1 MKASKTCV
9 IRLMVGLPLVPAC
22 VYSLSLPA
30 FIACPGSKVSQDWEY
45 LLEPARVYSLSR
57 FTTVSVSDYPTIMSA
72 SVVCLSVRALSEV
85 ECGLSPSNMT
95 PVRYYITFMD
105 HPFNESICFSQGGRL
120 LKLIVALGKKKEFGR
135 FCNEVEFHITTISL
149 PYLSCLD

>member
-57 FTTVSVSDYPTIMSA
+57 FTTVSVSDYDYPTIMSA
-72 SVVCLSVRALSEV
+72 SVVCLSVRALS
-85 ECGLSPSNMT
+85 G
-95 PVRYYITFMD
+95 
-105 HPFNESICFSQGGRL
+105 
-120 LKLIVALGKKKEFGR
+120 
-135 FCNEVEFHITTISL
+135 
-149 PYLSCLD
+149 

>member
-1 MKASKTCV
+1 MKASMTCV

-57 FTTVSVSDYPTIMSA
+57 SENVSMTCVIRLPTLKHVGFSLLHKRQCIVSLRLDYLYQTLLLSDIFSYHA
-72 SVVCLSVRALSEV
+72 CL
-85 ECGLSPSNMT
+85 
-95 PVRYYITFMD
+95 
-105 HPFNESICFSQGGRL
+105 
-120 LKLIVALGKKKEFGR
+120 
-135 FCNEVEFHITTISL
+135 
-149 PYLSCLD
+149 LDEGI